1 MWAICSLF
9 QRSEA
14 LSSRPG
20 IRGPIDEMSVA
31 TFAAAQLLRVL
42 PRVRITRAVGRLA
55 DAKISRPVATTVVA
69 IFTRAYNVDLA
80 EAIHPD
86 EGFDS
91 FDAFFTR
98 RLRDGMRPITAD
110 ADAIVSPS
118 DGRLEAIGPI
128 EKGGR
133 FFIKGRDY
141 RADEL
146 LGDSDEAAR
155 YEGGDFA
162 VVYLS
167 PRDYHRVHAPVG
179 GTISTI
185 RSMPGDLFPVNAIGE
200 RHIPSL
206 FSINRR
212 VAIPIDTP
220 HVGRVTVVMVGAM
233 IVGRI
238 TVDVLP
244 HRDVPIGVHSIA
256 PAAKVERGDEIGVF
270 HLGSTAVVFVEPG
283 ARTARLRRGLG
294 PIRLGELLQAGGR

>member
-1 MWAICSLF
+1 M
-9 QRSEA
+9 
-14 LSSRPG
+14 
-20 IRGPIDEMSVA
+20 
-31 TFAAAQLLRVL
+31 
-42 PRVRITRAVGRLA
+42 
-55 DAKISRPVATTVVA
+55 ATTVVA
-69 IFTRAYNVDLA
+69 IFTRAYNVDLG
-80 EAIHPD
+80 EAIHP
-86 EGFDS
+86 EGGFDS

-98 RLRDGMRPITAD
+98 RLREGMRPITAHPESV
-110 ADAIVSPS
+110 VSPS

-128 EKGGR
+128 ERGGR
-133 FFIKGRDY
+133 FVIKGRDY

-146 LGDSDEAAR
+146 LGDSEEAAR

-212 VAIPIDTP
+212 VAIPIDTE
-220 HVGRVTVVMVGAM
+220 HMGRVTVVMVGAM

-238 TVDVLP
+238 TVNVMPD
-244 HRDVPIGVHSIA
+244 RDVPIGIHPIT
-256 PAAKVERGDEIGVF
+256 PAVRVERGDEIGVF

-283 ARTARLRRGLG
+283 VDRERLRRKLG
-294 PIRLGELLQAGGR
+294 PIRLGELLHDESEAGAR